1 MHVLFY
7 CCSNSVFFFLYFVA
21 FLTQGA
27 SFADIMKMTDAF
39 EGSVV
44 RTLRS
49 LDELLRQ
56 MAEAAKS
63 VGNLELVDK
72 FTAGSVLIKRDIVFA
87 ASLYL

>member
-1 MHVLFY
+1 MVGLFRL
-7 CCSNSVFFFLYFVA
+7 SNSIFNVHARFS

-39 EGSVV
+39 EGSIV